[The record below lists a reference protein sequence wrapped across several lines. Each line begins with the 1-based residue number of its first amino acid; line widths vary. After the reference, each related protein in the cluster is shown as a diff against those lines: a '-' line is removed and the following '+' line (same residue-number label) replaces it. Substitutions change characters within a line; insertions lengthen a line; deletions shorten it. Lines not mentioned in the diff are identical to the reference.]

1 MKKTLL
7 IVVTLVIVPLFCLA
21 QDEATTKEVELPAA
35 GMLKS
40 LISKDEQKKIVKL
53 IIRGREM
60 DSKDCQFIAKM
71 PALKT
76 LDISEISNLK

>member
-1 MKKTLL
+1 MKKTLF

-53 IIRGREM
+53 IPEDNTFWGFAYI
-60 DSKDCQFIAKM
+60 DKDRYKKKI
-71 PALKT
+71 L
-76 LDISEISNLK
+76 